1 MFPTLHTSIMLV
13 YIYSISTNKPFPN
26 SLIDSILT
34 YVSLRKVIKI
44 QVGAQAIASAVCF
57 ETRVLWALDQSH

>member
-26 SLIDSILT
+26 SLIDSIFT

-44 QVGAQAIASAVCF
+44 QAAGAQAIASAVCF
-57 ETRVLWALDQSH
+57 ETRVL